1 MSPHFL
7 IHSLFYFK
15 MNKSFNLIP
24 IRLSSSSWNYIS
36 NLNISRISFDPL
48 YTVFEKTPINWVN
61 FAILIRWTFGPWYK
75 ALDPWIEINFIRD
88 DGTRQLHNSR
98 DMETAWGRKLVRLL
112 GNAGGDT
119 CRKPRLDNLLL
130 RELHWSR
137 IQPETAFLAVPRRI
151 GHQGSLD

>member
-1 MSPHFL
+1 MSHHFL
-7 IHSLFYFK
+7 ICSLFYFK
-15 MNKSFNLIP
+15 INKSFNLIP
-24 IRLSSSSWNYIS
+24 QFDYFLYHEITF
-36 NLNISRISFDPL
+36 LNISRTSFDSS
-48 YTVFEKTPINWVN
+48 YTTFEKTCINRAN
-61 FAILIRWTFGPWYK
+61 FAILIRWISGPWYK

>member
-1 MSPHFL
+1 MTIFFIMKLHFSISVEL
-7 IHSLFYFK
+7 FPIHH
-15 MNKSFNLIP
+15 
-24 IRLSSSSWNYIS
+24 
-36 NLNISRISFDPL
+36 ISRSKKLALTGPTLQYWSD
-48 YTVFEKTPINWVN
+48 E
-61 FAILIRWTFGPWYK
+61 PWYK